1 MEGERRPAIGERRLK
16 ETVALGFAMK
26 EKERAL
32 VFSEERSKLKKLK
45 KRWFAGFFSIY
56 QLNRW

>member
-1 MEGERRPAIGERRLK
+1 MPHGIIATEE
-16 ETVALGFAMK
+16 K